1 MARDLDAL
9 SDDELL
15 ALAEQSGIPTEE
27 FGIPSIT
34 IPQST
39 RDLVSREFAPVREQ
53 MFEDLTR
60 GAIAAAGRRGLE
72 FSDTPIAEPFL
83 RSLALGTSKIGG
95 AEAGKTLELGVQN
108 REFLEAARRFQND
121 LNQQAFVNRLNL
133 GEQFG
138 RTGLGLNVARF
149 GRGTGGQT
157 VNPAQNALAQS
168 LMTQTGGRLLGTGIT
183 DVGLTG
189 VGLTGFFN

>member
-53 MFEDLTR
+53 MFEELTR

-72 FSDTPIAEPFL
+72 FSDTPLAEPFL
-83 RSLALGTSKIGG
+83 RSLALGTSDIGG
-95 AEAGKTLELGVQN
+95 LEAGKTLELGVQN
-108 REFLEAARRFQND
+108 RAFLEAARKFQND

-157 VNPAQNALAQS
+157 TDP
-168 LMTQTGGRLLGTGIT
+168 TGILKAQT
-183 DVGLTG
+183 ELIGSGRGLIG
-189 VGLTGFFN
+189 GGLTGFF